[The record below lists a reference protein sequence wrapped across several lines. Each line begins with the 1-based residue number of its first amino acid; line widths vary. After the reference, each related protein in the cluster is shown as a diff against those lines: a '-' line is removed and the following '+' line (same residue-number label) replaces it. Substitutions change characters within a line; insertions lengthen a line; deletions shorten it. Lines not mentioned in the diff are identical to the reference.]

1 MKSLL
6 KLILVLAS
14 TVAYPQNQTPNF
26 TVVDNQGVEINLYEV
41 LSSGQFVLID
51 FMATW
56 CGPCADGLEE
66 FSQIYQDYGCNMEDL
81 FAVSV
86 SLDGTDY
93 TTQVFQNLNGGMHP
107 IVSGIDGG
115 GDHVQY
121 TYGITALPSYIL
133 IDTFRNVVFEHEG
146 VMTYS
151 ELSQI
156 LNDNGLSENVC
167 PPVLTT
173 QTLELDQGWS
183 LLSKRV
189 ITEDE
194 SMESIFQA
202 VEDQLVILKDEVGN
216 VYWPE
221 FGLNTI
227 GEFNIN
233 KGYLAKFSQNISLDI
248 LGYSIPE
255 STHIELNMG
264 WNIIPYYANES
275 INAVVYFESI
285 AEHIIIVKDQIGNVY
300 LPEFDFNNI
309 GALDIGTA
317 YYIKLSQ
324 DLIF

>member
-6 KLILVLAS
+6 KLVLVLYC
-14 TVAYPQNQTPNF
+14 TVAYPQNQAPNF
-26 TVVDNQGVEINLYEV
+26 MVVDNQGMELNLYEV

-56 CGPCADGLEE
+56 CGPCADGLDD

-93 TTQVFQNLNGGMHP
+93 TTQVFQNLNGGIHP

-115 GDHVQY
+115 GNHVQD
-121 TYGITALPSYIL
+121 TYGITALPSYVL
-133 IDTFRNVVFEHEG
+133 IDTSRNVVFEHEG
-146 VMTYS
+146 AMTYS

-156 LNDNGLSENVC
+156 LIDNGISENVC

-173 QTLELDQGWS
+173 QTLELNQGWS

-189 ITEDE
+189 LTEDE
-194 SMESIFQA
+194 SMESIFQP

-221 FGLNTI
+221 FGLNTL
-227 GEFNIN
+227 GEYNIN
-233 KGYLAKFSQNISLDI
+233 KGYLAKFNENISLDI
-248 LGYSIPE
+248 LGYLIPE

-285 AEHIIIVKDQIGNVY
+285 VEHIIIVKDQVGNVY

-309 GALDIGTA
+309 GALDIGKA
-317 YYIKLSQ
+317 YYLKLTQ

>member
-6 KLILVLAS
+6 KLVLVLYC
-14 TVAYPQNQTPNF
+14 TVAYPQNQAPNF
-26 TVVDNQGVEINLYEV
+26 MVVDNQGVEFNLYEV

-56 CGPCADGLEE
+56 CGPCADGLDD

-81 FAVSV
+81 FTVSV

-93 TTQVFQNLNGGMHP
+93 TTQVFQNLNGGIHP

-115 GDHVQY
+115 GNHVHD
-121 TYGITALPSYIL
+121 TYGITALPSYVL
-133 IDTFRNVVFEHEG
+133 IDTSRNVVFENEG
-146 VMTYS
+146 AMTYS
-151 ELSQI
+151 ELSQMLI
-156 LNDNGLSENVC
+156 DNGISENVC
-167 PPVLTT
+167 PPVITT
-173 QTLELDQGWS
+173 QTLELNQGWS

-189 ITEDE
+189 LTEDE
-194 SMESIFQA
+194 SMESIFQT

-221 FGLNTI
+221 FGLNTL
-227 GEFNIN
+227 GEYNIN
-233 KGYLAKFSQNISLDI
+233 KGYLAKFNESISLDI
-248 LGYSIPE
+248 LGYLIPE

-275 INAVVYFESI
+275 INAVLYFESI
-285 AEHIIIVKDQIGNVY
+285 VEHIIIVKDQVGSVY

-309 GALDIGTA
+309 GALDIGLA
-317 YYIKLSQ
+317 YYIKLNQ